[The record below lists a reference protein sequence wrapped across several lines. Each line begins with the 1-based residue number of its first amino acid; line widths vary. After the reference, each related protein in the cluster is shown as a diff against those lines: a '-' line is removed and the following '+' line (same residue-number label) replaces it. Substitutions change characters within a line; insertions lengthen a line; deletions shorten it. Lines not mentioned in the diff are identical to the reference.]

1 MNPISKA
8 VSEIKFRIPRE
19 ILNEIFTEKQY
30 NLRMSPVGIDEQI
43 INKVLRARVLVD
55 CDLVGGTE
63 AIVSLDGLSYDLT
76 DRYMCVYR
84 IPKDRTQGRSIT
96 SVLSLSYLSPSVAN
110 SINDNGSF
118 KACSVNPMLLAGNA
132 MMNAMGNVTV
142 PSTARVQLIGENTV
156 LVTEHTVASGIGYI
170 RCILANDEYL
180 SHIQMRSIPAFCRL
194 CELAVKAYIYNEYF
208 IRLDQGKV
216 YGGFEIGAFK
226 TTVEKYEDAETMYQ
240 EFLTTKWQR
249 VAFMND
255 TQTHERYLK
264 LLIGGYR

>member
-19 ILNEIFTEKQY
+19 ILNEIFTERQY
-30 NLRMSPVGIDEQI
+30 QTKWRPITVDEQI

-63 AIVSLDGLSYDLT
+63 AMVSLDGLPYELT

-96 SVLSLSYLSPSVAN
+96 SVLSMSYLSPSVVN
-110 SINDNGSF
+110 SVNDAGLF
-118 KACSVNPMLLAGNA
+118 KPCSVNPLMLAGNA
-132 MMNAMGNVTV
+132 MMNSMAGMTV
-142 PSTARVQLIGENTV
+142 PSTAKVQLIGENSILIAENT
-156 LVTEHTVASGIGYI
+156 AAAGIGYI
-170 RCILANDEYL
+170 RCILGNDDTL
-180 SHIQMRSIPAFCRL
+180 SHIKMRSIPAFSKL

-226 TTVEKYEDAETMYQ
+226 QTVDKYEDAETMYQ
-240 EFLTTKWQR
+240 EYLTSTWQK
-249 VAFMND
+249 VAFQND
-255 TQTHERYLK
+255 TQTHERHLRM
-264 LLIGGYR
+264 LVGGFR